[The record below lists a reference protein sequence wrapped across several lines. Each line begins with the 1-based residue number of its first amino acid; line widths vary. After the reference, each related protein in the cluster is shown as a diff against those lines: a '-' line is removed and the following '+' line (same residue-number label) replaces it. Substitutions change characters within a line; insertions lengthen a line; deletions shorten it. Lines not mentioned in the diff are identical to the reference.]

1 METKFERVIDLE
13 HRMFGDS
20 GTNRKETNSKL
31 MSLLLEEA
39 GELAGATRSFFGRK
53 YRPEV
58 GTGDVEAIKG
68 ELGDVLF
75 VTLRLC
81 EVWGTTPD
89 ECLDIVIAKL
99 EGRLKASQAAAE

>member
-1 METKFERVIDLE
+1 
-13 HRMFGDS
+13 MFPDNGAS
-20 GTNRKETNSKL
+20 QKEMTSKL
-31 MSLLLEEA
+31 LSLLLEEA

-58 GTGDVEAIKG
+58 SAGDKEAIKG

-81 EVWGTTPD
+81 EVWDTTPD
-89 ECLDIVIAKL
+89 ECLDLVIEKL
-99 EGRLKASQAAAE
+99 ERRLAAAQAQ

>member
-1 METKFERVIDLE
+1 MQKKFEQVIELE
-13 HRMFGDS
+13 HRMFPDNGAP
-20 GTNRKETNSKL
+20 RKETNSKL

-58 GTGDVEAIKG
+58 DAGDVEAIKG

-75 VTLRLC
+75 VTMRLC

-89 ECLDIVIAKL
+89 ECLDIVMAKL
-99 EGRLKASQAAAE
+99 EGRLKASSQLA